1 MIRQPKA
8 FSYSLVV
15 GGSGVYTTLGD
26 IEFSQSVN
34 GYGLSGLLTSMF
46 TVALP
51 SDGFSADDGAPVQLL
66 CSDSNITLPN
76 YYISSR
82 NVTGNKVVLN
92 CVDDMQFADQTCSIA
107 ENAFTDDKISITL
120 ALDYVAT
127 QMGLDDWGG
136 GNSAFHAI
144 QYLSKVDVFQAKC
157 SAILEMVATAGC
169 GCWYISHGTTKILMF
184 RPFANSATQTSTSA
198 LKHTAIVLGNT
209 KTITSVALVGSDET
223 FIAGTGTARQ
233 TIVINTPLASAALV
247 SALYA
252 RLNGYTYT
260 AWECTKTLIQNYMP
274 IDTLCV
280 FGSGQSLISTHSTI
294 KPSISGLFCS
304 CGSQEVTEDEYSYS
318 GALDRKI
325 DSKVGKGDAYDVYVY
340 DN

>member
-1 MIRQPKA
+1 M
-8 FSYSLVV
+8 
-15 GGSGVYTTLGD
+15 
-26 IEFSQSVN
+26 
-34 GYGLSGLLTSMF
+34 
-46 TVALP
+46 
-51 SDGFSADDGAPVQLL
+51 
-66 CSDSNITLPN
+66 
-76 YYISSR
+76 
-82 NVTGNKVVLN
+82 
-92 CVDDMQFADQTCSIA
+92 
-107 ENAFTDDKISITL
+107 
-120 ALDYVAT
+120 
-127 QMGLDDWGG
+127 
-136 GNSAFHAI
+136 
-144 QYLSKVDVFQAKC
+144 
-157 SAILEMVATAGC
+157 
-169 GCWYISHGTTKILMF
+169 
-184 RPFANSATQTSTSA
+184 
-198 LKHTAIVLGNT
+198 
-209 KTITSVALVGSDET
+209 ALVGSDET